1 MKAKREIRDSRKV
14 IEYLTAIGYYN
25 NKTEENVKK
34 IFVDNINR
42 YKNGEILF
50 SFLCALAIELLYFKN
65 SIGAFKDLKLRDAL
79 LAGDELMY
87 VDVFDINNK
96 DIKPLVDKLLME

>member
-1 MKAKREIRDSRKV
+1 MKAKKEVRDSKKV
-14 IEYLTAIGYYN
+14 IEYLTTIGYYEN
-25 NKTEENVKK
+25 RTEANVKK
-34 IFVDNINR
+34 IFVNNINR

-65 SIGAFKDLKLRDAL
+65 NIGAFKDLKLRDAL

-87 VDVFDINNK
+87 VDVFDISNQ